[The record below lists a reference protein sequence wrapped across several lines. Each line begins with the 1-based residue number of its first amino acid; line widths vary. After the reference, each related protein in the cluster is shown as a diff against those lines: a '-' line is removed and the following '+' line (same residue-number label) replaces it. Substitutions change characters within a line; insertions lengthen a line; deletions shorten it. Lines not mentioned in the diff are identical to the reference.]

1 MKRCVFLG
9 ASFSCVYF
17 FLGNNLALAEPL
29 IVQQNSVLLVKT
41 SGNIVS
47 SGTFVSGE
55 HETKGTARI
64 INENGNRYLEL
75 GEDFLTFDMGPD
87 LVVILHRSEDVIGST
102 EPPAYPLNEEDYV
115 ILAPLKE
122 FSGTQRYEITDDIN
136 LENYASAAIWCR
148 QFNATFGAA
157 RLSRS

>member
-9 ASFSCVYF
+9 ASFSFVYLS
-17 FLGNNLALAEPL
+17 LGNNLALAESL
-29 IVQQNSVLLVKT
+29 IVQQNSVLLVQT

-64 INENGNRYLEL
+64 INENGKRYLEL
-75 GEDFLTFDMGPD
+75 GEDFTTFDMGPD

-102 EPPAYPLNEEDYV
+102 EPPAYPLNEEDYI

-122 FSGTQRYEITDDIN
+122 FSGTQRYEIPDDIN
-136 LENYASAAIWCR
+136 PEDYASAAIWCR